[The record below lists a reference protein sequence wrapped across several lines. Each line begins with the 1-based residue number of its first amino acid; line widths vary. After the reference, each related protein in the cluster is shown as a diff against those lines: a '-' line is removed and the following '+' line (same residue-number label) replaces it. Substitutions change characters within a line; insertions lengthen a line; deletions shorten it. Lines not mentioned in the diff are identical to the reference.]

1 MNLNGLTCL
10 VTGSSGSLG
19 SAITLAMADAGCH
32 CICHYHTNKQKAES
46 LVRQIKAMG
55 LKAIALQADLR
66 DTGQID
72 LLFEQCCTFGDI
84 RVLINSAAIF
94 IRRPLAEITGDT
106 IREMLAVNLTAPL
119 IACRNLAAHLH
130 LKNSCKPDQA
140 PYAKIINLVDIGG
153 IRPWADYAEY
163 CASKAALIAATKSL
177 AKELAPLATVN
188 AVAPG
193 IILPDAAAATQAD
206 FIHVPDTQKRLDAI
220 PLGRFG
226 VAAEIVHAVL
236 FLLSNDY
243 ITGQVIQVDG
253 GRVI

>member
-10 VTGSSGSLG
+10 VTGSTGNLG
-19 SAITLAMADAGCH
+19 SAIALAMADAGCH

-46 LVRQIKAMG
+46 LVSQIKAMG

-106 IREMLAVNLTAPL
+106 IQEMVAVNLTAPL
-119 IACRNLAAHLH
+119 IACRNLATRLH
-130 LKNSCKPDQA
+130 LKNGCKPDQA

-153 IRPWADYAEY
+153 IRPWANYVEY
-163 CASKAALIAATKSL
+163 CASKAALIAATKAL
-177 AKELAPLATVN
+177 ARELAPAATVN

-193 IILPDAAAATQAD
+193 IILPHAAAQTQAD
-206 FIHVPDTQKRLDAI
+206 VFHRPDNQKRLDAI

-226 VAAEIVHAVL
+226 DAAEIVHAVL